1 MSKVNDRSKQR
12 AKDQRKLKYYNDENP
27 FLELNMLPSQ
37 ARKRQHSV
45 RSKVQKTKENSDYF
59 NSNLDKSAT
68 KSSSVS
74 LRSIFSNFAT
84 EHRGW
89 FVLFFVLPFSLMFDV
104 YFALRAFL
112 IMKFYSAPHLHAQK
126 VSKIQK
132 QVKAWYDSG
141 EKTKLCTARG
151 GWQSISPQMRKYK
164 NKSTRININLYDIL
178 DLDEK
183 KMTVKVEPGVNMGQI
198 SHYLISKGFTL
209 PVLPEMDDLTVGG
222 MIMGVGIE
230 TSSHKYGLFNDR
242 VNLLEMEIILSNGD
256 LVVCSENEN
265 RDFMMPSHGV
275 TELLASWQA
284 QL

>member
-1 MSKVNDRSKQR
+1 MKVNDRSKQR
-12 AKDQRKLKYYNDENP
+12 AKDQRKSKYYNDENP
-27 FLELNMLPSQ
+27 FLELNMPPSQ

-68 KSSSVS
+68 KSSSAS

-132 QVKAWYDSG
+132 QVKAWNDSG

-164 NKSTRININLYDIL
+164 NKSTRIHINLYDIL
-178 DLDEK
+178 ELDEK
-183 KMTVKVEPGVNMGQI
+183 NMTVKVEPG
-198 SHYLISKGFTL
+198 
-209 PVLPEMDDLTVGG
+209 
-222 MIMGVGIE
+222 
-230 TSSHKYGLFNDR
+230 
-242 VNLLEMEIILSNGD
+242 
-256 LVVCSENEN
+256 
-265 RDFMMPSHGV
+265 
-275 TELLASWQA
+275 A
-284 QL
+284 